1 MITLAPMSPPQI
13 VSPGGFDYV
22 TVDASRRRVY
32 AAHSGAGTLLIVNAD
47 DGSVIGEVKVGE
59 AHGVAVNYAN
69 GHVYTGNGADKT
81 VSEIDPVA
89 MSVLRSV
96 PVEGEVDAIAYD
108 PVLHYIYAD
117 EDNGTRVFVIDART
131 FKEIKAITVPG
142 HKPEYL
148 AIDPV
153 THAVYQNIADLA
165 EVAVINPKTLSVART
180 FPTPQLAN
188 NHPLQYDTGHQQIL
202 VGGENNTIG
211 VYDRSGKLLYTV
223 NYPGR
228 MDQCD
233 WSGTQ
238 VFLACAGSGITVL
251 DYSGTGPPT
260 IIAHV
265 DGARGMHTL
274 AVDPKTGTIFAVW
287 SDATAAYVQRFHLV
301 GR

>member
-1 MITLAPMSPPQI
+1 MIPLIPMSPPQA
-13 VSPGGFDYV
+13 VAPGWFDYV

-32 AAHSGAGTLLIVNAD
+32 AGHAGAKSLLIVNAD
-47 DGSVIGEVKVGE
+47 SGVVIGEVKVGE
-59 AHGVAVNYAN
+59 AHGVAVNYGN

-89 MSVLRSV
+89 MRAVRTV

-108 PVLHYIYAD
+108 PVLHRIYAD

-131 FKEIKAITVPG
+131 FKEIKAITLPG

-148 AIDPV
+148 AIDPQ

-165 EVAVINPKTLSVART
+165 EVAVINPKTLTVART
-180 FPTPQLAN
+180 FATPQLTK
-188 NHPLQYDTGHQQIL
+188 NHPLQYDTGREQII
-202 VGGENNTIG
+202 VGGENNMLGI
-211 VYDRSGKLLYTV
+211 YERSGLLAYTV
-223 NYPGR
+223 NYPSR
-228 MDQCD
+228 VDQCD

-238 VFLACAGSGITVL
+238 VFLACAAGGINVL
-251 DYSGTGPPT
+251 DYTGSGPLH
-260 IIAHV
+260 IIAHADV
-265 DGARGMHTL
+265 APSMHTL

-287 SDATAAYVQRFHLV
+287 GDEKSGYVQRFHLV